1 MTADNVLFEIK
12 GLKKNFGDLEVL
24 KGIHTTIRKG
34 EVVVVIGPSGSGKST
49 FIRCLNLL
57 ETPTAGSIYVD
68 GAEIIDPKC
77 DINLHRQKMG
87 MVFQHFNLF
96 PHMTILRN
104 MTLAPTKLLKK
115 SKADAEK
122 KASKL
127 ISGLNADEKDEL
139 QEILG
144 DRDKINAVLSSPAAQ
159 KIMEKLNGKKNGH
172 Q

>member
-1 MTADNVLFEIK
+1 MADN
-12 GLKKNFGDLEVL
+12 NF
-24 KGIHTTIRKG
+24 
-34 EVVVVIGPSGSGKST
+34 SNYFS
-49 FIRCLNLL
+49 
-57 ETPTAGSIYVD
+57 
-68 GAEIIDPKC
+68 
-77 DINLHRQKMG
+77 
-87 MVFQHFNLF
+87 
-96 PHMTILRN
+96 
-104 MTLAPTKLLKK
+104 APTD
-115 SKADAEK
+115 KADAEK

>member
-1 MTADNVLFEIK
+1 MAN
-12 GLKKNFGDLEVL
+12 KNF
-24 KGIHTTIRKG
+24 
-34 EVVVVIGPSGSGKST
+34 PNFFS
-49 FIRCLNLL
+49 
-57 ETPTAGSIYVD
+57 
-68 GAEIIDPKC
+68 
-77 DINLHRQKMG
+77 
-87 MVFQHFNLF
+87 
-96 PHMTILRN
+96 
-104 MTLAPTKLLKK
+104 APTD
-115 SKADAEK
+115 KADAEK

>member
-1 MTADNVLFEIK
+1 MANN
-12 GLKKNFGDLEVL
+12 NF
-24 KGIHTTIRKG
+24 
-34 EVVVVIGPSGSGKST
+34 PNFFS
-49 FIRCLNLL
+49 
-57 ETPTAGSIYVD
+57 
-68 GAEIIDPKC
+68 
-77 DINLHRQKMG
+77 
-87 MVFQHFNLF
+87 
-96 PHMTILRN
+96 
-104 MTLAPTKLLKK
+104 APTD
-115 SKADAEK
+115 KADAEK

>member
-1 MTADNVLFEIK
+1 MANN
-12 GLKKNFGDLEVL
+12 NFP
-24 KGIHTTIRKG
+24 IFF
-34 EVVVVIGPSGSGKST
+34 S
-49 FIRCLNLL
+49 
-57 ETPTAGSIYVD
+57 
-68 GAEIIDPKC
+68 
-77 DINLHRQKMG
+77 
-87 MVFQHFNLF
+87 
-96 PHMTILRN
+96 
-104 MTLAPTKLLKK
+104 APTD
-115 SKADAEK
+115 KADAEK

>member
-1 MTADNVLFEIK
+1 MTNN
-12 GLKKNFGDLEVL
+12 NF
-24 KGIHTTIRKG
+24 
-34 EVVVVIGPSGSGKST
+34 PNFFS
-49 FIRCLNLL
+49 
-57 ETPTAGSIYVD
+57 
-68 GAEIIDPKC
+68 
-77 DINLHRQKMG
+77 
-87 MVFQHFNLF
+87 
-96 PHMTILRN
+96 
-104 MTLAPTKLLKK
+104 APTD
-115 SKADAEK
+115 KADAEK

>member
-1 MTADNVLFEIK
+1 MTNN
-12 GLKKNFGDLEVL
+12 NF
-24 KGIHTTIRKG
+24 
-34 EVVVVIGPSGSGKST
+34 SNFFS
-49 FIRCLNLL
+49 
-57 ETPTAGSIYVD
+57 
-68 GAEIIDPKC
+68 
-77 DINLHRQKMG
+77 
-87 MVFQHFNLF
+87 
-96 PHMTILRN
+96 
-104 MTLAPTKLLKK
+104 APTD
-115 SKADAEK
+115 KADAEK

>member
-1 MTADNVLFEIK
+1 MANY
-12 GLKKNFGDLEVL
+12 NF
-24 KGIHTTIRKG
+24 
-34 EVVVVIGPSGSGKST
+34 PNFFS
-49 FIRCLNLL
+49 
-57 ETPTAGSIYVD
+57 
-68 GAEIIDPKC
+68 
-77 DINLHRQKMG
+77 
-87 MVFQHFNLF
+87 
-96 PHMTILRN
+96 
-104 MTLAPTKLLKK
+104 APTD
-115 SKADAEK
+115 KADAEK